1 MQILRTKLNGMQ
13 ALLLATLLMLTL
25 LNNFKLNI
33 QTIGFLSIFTLLSS
47 ALFFPVAQMSF
58 GKNLPKDL
66 LPVLLSGV
74 CFLGIYIISLLIS
87 GYNQRA
93 LIVVS
98 ELVMVLSFAI
108 SVSML
113 VWSPKAIRIFCII
126 AIVFTVFILFIYKGF
141 IMVGRGYIA
150 NKNTIGG
157 FLAFLNYWPIAYY
170 LLSNKRQSR
179 MILFLFILTSLS
191 GVFIIGARSTWL
203 ALTAA
208 ATTFVLWPIISKN
221 KFRFYAWFFLA
232 LGMLIL
238 FINIYLMISSLPIF
252 DQMQRLVR
260 ELSGGNLYSGRQI
273 IWPLLIEAIKAQ
285 PLLGYGAAASPG
297 LFLSTGLSSHN
308 LYLQI
313 ALQVGLIGI
322 LFFMILIFSI
332 WKCFWKGRNN
342 QLVRLSAAFMI
353 AILVHQL
360 FEVSLTQNNL
370 AIGLLQW
377 MIIGQGISF
386 SIGSRTTINREAYY
400 TCARRK
406 RRK

>member
-1 MQILRTKLNGMQ
+1 MQ

-25 LNNFKLNI
+25 LNNLKLNI

-47 ALFFPVAQMSF
+47 ALFFPVVQMSF

-74 CFLGIYIISLLIS
+74 CFLGMYIISLLIS

-98 ELVMVLSFAI
+98 ELIMVLSFVI

-113 VWSPKAIRIFCII
+113 VWPPKSLRIFCII
-126 AIVFTVFILFIYKGF
+126 AIVFIVFIVFMLFICKGF
-141 IMVGRGYIA
+141 VMVERKSI
-150 NKNTIGG
+150 KSIGH
-157 FLAFLNYWPIAYY
+157 FLAFSNYWTIAYY

-179 MILFLFILTSLS
+179 RILFLFILINLT
-191 GVFIIGARSTWL
+191 GVFVIAVRSTWL

-208 ATTFVLWPIISKN
+208 ATTFILWPIISKN

-232 LGMLIL
+232 LGMGIL

-260 ELSGGNLYSGRQI
+260 ELTRGNLYSGRQN
-273 IWPLLIEAIKAQ
+273 IWPVLIEAIKAQ
-285 PLLGYGAAASPG
+285 PLFGYGAAASPG

-353 AILVHQL
+353 GILVHQL